1 MSRER
6 ERAREC
12 AYVEKVLILSGKSV
26 VFIFGLLNEK
36 GRSNVLWHLCQSAS
50 SSFLFSALNG
60 IIIHIRRH
68 FLISSTPF
76 LLPPPAFLSL
86 PFPPCWHSRTRERER
101 IIRLAEPKTW
111 WQEEKP
117 LCVYSV
123 YWWTNRAASYYSN
136 GKEEEEEEEEDWVD
150 RVILHT
156 PP

>member
-76 LLPPPAFLSL
+76 LLPPTCL
-86 PFPPCWHSRTRERER
+86 PFPSLLVDTREREERER

-136 GKEEEEEEEEDWVD
+136 GKEEEEEEEDWVD

>member
-76 LLPPPAFLSL
+76 LLPPPCL
-86 PFPPCWHSRTRERER
+86 PFPSLLVDTRERERER

-123 YWWTNRAASYYSN
+123 YGWTNRAASYYSN
-136 GKEEEEEEEEDWVD
+136 GKEEEEEEEDWVD